1 MGPEQLN
8 LFPDLIG
15 DVDVREVG
23 THVVYVWKVT
33 DEALEREVQVEV
45 WKVGANVRSDPL

>member
-1 MGPEQLN
+1 MGPEQFD

-23 THVVYVWKVT
+23 TDVVYVWKVV
-33 DEALEREVQVEV
+33 DEILEGKIEVEV
-45 WKVGANVRSDPL
+45 W